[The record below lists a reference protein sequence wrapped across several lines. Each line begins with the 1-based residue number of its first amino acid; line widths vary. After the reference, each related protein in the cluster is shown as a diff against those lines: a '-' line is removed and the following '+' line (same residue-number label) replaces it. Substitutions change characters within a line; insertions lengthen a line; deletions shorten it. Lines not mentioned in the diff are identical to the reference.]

1 MNLTSS
7 EYKEYVKTG
16 KLPEQKKPSK
26 LPPFCKS
33 DLQKSLEKS
42 INILTGNFKIKDYSE
57 IIPLSTIPA
66 KKKKKD
72 GNGDKAKAEMELVLQ
87 HSGLEYEKEFVF
99 AKPRRFRFD
108 YAIPSIKLAIEYEGI
123 VSGKSR
129 HTSITGYTN
138 DTNKYNIATKNGW
151 SVLRYTALNYKQLS
165 DDLNEISHK
174 FIIKTPNPAMVDA
187 NTFIK
192 ALSRSYEFTTI
203 ANSTKK

>member
-16 KLPEQKKPSK
+16 KLPEQKKPNN

-33 DLQKSLEKS
+33 TMKETLLDNK
-42 INILTGNFKIKDYSE
+42 
-57 IIPLSTIPA
+57 LSATTPI
-66 KKKKKD
+66 KKKKD
-72 GNGDKAKAEMELVLQ
+72 GNGDKAKAKMELVLQ

-138 DTNKYNIATKNGW
+138 DTNKYNLATKNGW